1 VKRAIQGGKMF
12 TSGSKRLAVLV
23 GVLAFV
29 LACGAGTAG
38 AKCTSAYC
46 GSYHGHTSSA
56 TDPVGHTSGGGPL
69 GFVVG
74 SKGVVAVTANV
85 TWVCSSGDGYYSAP
99 YHFDRTFKSHPA
111 AVKSTGRVS
120 VDRHFGDLHMSLV
133 GRIKKGKFTGY
144 FGVGFLSSGLGCGT
158 APLPATA
165 KKK

>member
-1 VKRAIQGGKMF
+1 MILGREIVL
-12 TSGSKRLAVLV
+12 TSGFKRVAVLA
-23 GVLAFV
+23 GVLVIV
-29 LACGAGTAG
+29 LACGAATAT

-85 TWVCSSGDGYYSAP
+85 TWVCYRSGPDYTSEP
-99 YHFDRTFKSHPA
+99 YHFDRTFKAHPA
-111 AVKSTGRVS
+111 AVKGKGRVS
-120 VDRHFGDLHMSLV
+120 VDKHFGDLKMSLV
-133 GRIKKGKFTGY
+133 GRIKNGKFSGY
-144 FGVGFLSSGLGCGT
+144 FSLGLLSSDVGCGT